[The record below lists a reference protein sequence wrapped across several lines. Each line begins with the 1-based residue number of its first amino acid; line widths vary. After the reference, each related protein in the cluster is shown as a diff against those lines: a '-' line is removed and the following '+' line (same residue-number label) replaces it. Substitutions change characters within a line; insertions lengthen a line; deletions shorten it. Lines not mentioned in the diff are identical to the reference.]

1 MPDQGGSRQNVTFPG
16 AGSGA
21 HDVSGT
27 AGADGAGRQARG
39 YLALPPQGVGPG
51 IVVIQE
57 WWGLTSHIATVT
69 DRFAAE
75 GFVALAPDLY
85 GGATAHD
92 RAEAARLQRELPVER
107 AARDLCGA
115 VDLLLGHPAV
125 VGDAIGV
132 VGFCMGG
139 GFALVLA
146 AQEGDRVAAAVPF
159 YGLPRDPEFDYRGLT
174 AHVLGHYG
182 ELDGSIP
189 VAAVDET
196 AIRIG
201 EATDRRPEI
210 HFYPAGHAFMNDE
223 NPGGRYDALQAR
235 IAWQRTLSFL
245 WGHLG

>member
-1 MPDQGGSRQNVTFPG
+1 MSGPQGAPGGSAQNVTFPSNG
-16 AGSGA
+16 
-21 HDVSGT
+21 GT
-27 AGADGAGRQARG
+27 AHG

-51 IVVIQE
+51 LVVVQE
-57 WWGLTSHIATVT
+57 WWGLTAHMTAMV

-85 GGATAHD
+85 GGATTHD
-92 RAEAARLQRELPVER
+92 RAEAARMLAALPADR
-107 AARDLCGA
+107 AARDLGGA
-115 VDLLLGHPAV
+115 VDLLLEHPQV
-125 VGDAIGV
+125 VGDAVGV

-139 GFALVLA
+139 GLALLLA
-146 AQEGDRVAAAVPF
+146 AEEGDRVAAVVPF
-159 YGLPRDPEFDYRGLT
+159 YGLPKIPGFAYRGLT

-182 ELDGSIP
+182 EQDGSLTEK
-189 VAAVDET
+189 AVDD
-196 AIRIG
+196 AAMLIG

-223 NPGGRYDALQAR
+223 NLLGTYDPLQAR